1 MKTKFTYERPLTE
14 EIRMT
19 EPVQLLDTSVYTNY
33 NEVFTITYGTWDDED
48 D

>member
-1 MKTKFTYERPLTE
+1 
-14 EIRMT
+14 MT